1 MYILKRGGMHIGITC
16 QIEYS
21 VFSSGNTNTS
31 IAIAEMMI
39 GLGHTVSLL
48 NIKGKKAWWDDCIAI
63 SRILTVVHLEDLEM
77 TQQFDLL
84 FEISQLT
91 LSAAQRAALAPAS
104 VWILRK
110 PFVLNEIESSIYPIT
125 TPPRDMAGIQEAW
138 LLRDITA
145 PDDIYALDT
154 FARVPVRIVP
164 FVWTPILA
172 EAHSRVLGPVQWRGD
187 TSKKFVVHC
196 VDTNTTSASS
206 STIPLVIL
214 REAARQK
221 LPLDSWKVH
230 NGENVGR
237 SKFFLE
243 NVVKHCTHPDLS
255 GQCVGR
261 QRCVEWMAHENHIA
275 LSHIRFN
282 RIRPVLLDL
291 AWVGIP
297 VIHNSPALRDI
308 GCGAEELYYPDN
320 AVEEGVA
327 AFKRLFAS
335 LEGQTGW
342 STKGKERREM
352 LLRTWSPISPIV
364 KAEWGNALAGIRVAA
379 PLAPVPAAAAPAAA
393 AVPEPEQKQTYTIV
407 FCDMWENFQGDY
419 NFFTLLLNEAG
430 KTLNPPRDVRGVLYS
445 QWNGG
450 TPDLV
455 IFGPFGSTWK
465 SFPESVRKVHYTG
478 ENTGPVA
485 GVALN
490 LGFKHTEMNSSY
502 IRMPLWLL
510 SIDWFGADTERLV
523 NPKPISLSSCT
534 QTRLEPRSKFC
545 AFVVSNP
552 SNTIRNQAFQWL
564 NTYKPV
570 DSAGRLYNTIG
581 ADIFAGAGGGG
592 GELAKQQFLQSYK
605 FCIAYENSSSR
616 GYCTEKYLHAKAA
629 GCIPIYWGDPEAQR
643 DFDMDGCI
651 DARQF
656 KSPEDLI
663 NAVKKLDENEEEWK
677 RKVAVPALDSYRVG
691 LARRTLAACSKRIYE
706 ILGVDTAGIPQCI
719 GCEPVAEAPL
729 AVPAPVPVPVPVE
742 QLNILKSPV
751 VATYATQSF
760 LGSLQHWL
768 KGYAK
773 QHTVLP
779 TMTVLVFIG
788 PDISD
793 DTLQTLLPAY
803 PFASFERVPSTWTPA
818 EFTDFWEPSHYAWKL
833 WIYNELATREAL
845 KDRLVLY
852 TDAGSVLCRWPKAWM
867 IRALETGVAC
877 LEDPREENDRW
888 CGDTFCQILQVT
900 DEERAAKQTVAGLGC
915 FVSGHPAAVAFYGE
929 AFKLAQN
936 RNILVGPRLSGV
948 ATDGKSYG
956 HRQDQSILSILVR
969 RHNVALEP
977 LDTVYCDHSM
987 RKTFQ
992 SGKAIYVHRG
1002 NFFYNKQFLPGIDE
1016 AHVINLERRADR
1028 MEKLYASTPELEG
1041 RVERCNAFDGRAL
1054 QLTPELTKLF
1064 RPNDFFW
1071 KKAVTGCALSHLG
1084 LWWKLVNEHPEIE
1097 NYLIFEDD
1105 VKLYPGWQETLAKS
1119 MEVAPEDYDV
1129 IYLGGI
1135 LPPNR
1140 PLFEKLLDPVTEYHS
1155 RIKPHTS
1162 FGQSTPTSYFHSCAY
1177 SYVLSRRGAIKIM
1190 EGLQEKKGYW
1200 TSADHILCNPC
1211 DVMNLYF
1218 LTPTI
1223 AGCFQDDDPAYA
1235 NSQFN
1240 NFSRIDS
1247 FDSDLWNNDERFTPA
1262 PGGPEDYEIGPL
1274 LNAIYYGKGAKA
1286 VPGPCPT
1293 VSVGPAAAR
1302 FRFLTIENNKID
1314 FAKVYE
1320 RDWLFTVLGD
1330 ITTAYIEPFTL
1341 ETPPPIDVPIVILQR
1356 PWVAQTTEVLKKWS
1370 DAGAKFKILHL
1381 SDELPIQ
1388 RDSLECY
1395 TFPGCIRILRTYIR
1409 SDFPPEAETKIQVI
1423 PLGYRWTP
1431 LPGHAT
1437 PMTRTPQTPFRQY
1450 HWSFYGTDWNGRSA
1464 QMKPLLDSKLLRSC
1478 KFNAGWNDPASV
1490 PKDAYLYGMLDSI
1503 FVPCP
1508 SGVNPET
1515 FRMYEALECGCIPI
1529 VLKTVQN
1536 EVWFNW
1542 VSGHIPLLNIKTWE
1556 EAVRLMFTLLSKPET
1571 LEIYRG
1577 QILTRWVAW
1586 KEELKHQGRLWAIGN

>member
-1 MYILKRGGMHIGITC
+1 MYILKRGRMHIGITC
-16 QIEYS
+16 LVEYS

-31 IAIAEMMI
+31 IAIAEMMA

-48 NIKGKKAWWDDCIAI
+48 NIKGKKAWWDDCVAI
-63 SRILTVVHLEDLEM
+63 SRIIKVVHLEDLESVQ
-77 TQQFDLL
+77 TFDLL
-84 FEISQLT
+84 FEVGQLT
-91 LSAAQRAALAPAS
+91 LTAAQRASLAPAS
-104 VWILRK
+104 IWILRK
-110 PFVLNEIESSIYPIT
+110 PFVLNEIESSIYPVT
-125 TPPRDMAGIQEAW
+125 APPRDMTGIKEAW

-145 PDDIYALDT
+145 PDDVYALDT

-172 EAHSRVLGPVQWRGD
+172 EAHSRMMGPVQWKAD
-187 TSKKFVVHC
+187 LSKKFTVHC

-214 REAARQK
+214 YEAARQK
-221 LPLDSWKVH
+221 LPLETWRVH
-230 NGENVGR
+230 NGENVAR
-237 SKFFLE
+237 SKFFRE
-243 NVVKHCTHPDLS
+243 NVVKHCVHADLS
-255 GQCVGR
+255 GECIGR
-261 QRCVEWMAHENHIA
+261 QRCVEWIAHENSVA
-275 LSHIRFN
+275 LAHIRFN

-308 GCGAEELYYPDN
+308 GCGAEELYYSDN
-320 AVEEGVA
+320 SVEEGVA

-335 LEGQTGW
+335 LEAQTGW
-342 STKGKERREM
+342 SSKGKDRREM
-352 LLRTWSPISPIV
+352 LLRTWSPISPYV
-364 KAEWGNALAGIRVAA
+364 KAEWAKAMGGVVGLSLAPPTVPVSVAA
-379 PLAPVPAAAAPAAA
+379 PGAETKPAKKE
-393 AVPEPEQKQTYTIV
+393 VYDIV

-430 KTLNPPRDVRGVLYS
+430 RTLDTPVQVRGTLYS
-445 QWNGG
+445 KWGG
-450 TPDLV
+450 GNPDLV

-465 SFPESVRKVHYTG
+465 SFPDTVPKVHYTG

-485 GVALN
+485 GAALN
-490 LGFKHTEMNSSY
+490 IGFKHNEMNSSY

-510 SIDWFGADTERLV
+510 SIDWFGADADRLV
-523 NPKPISLSSCT
+523 NPKPIPLAACT
-534 QTRLEPRSKFC
+534 QTRLGPRSKFC
-545 AFVVSNP
+545 AFIVSNP

-564 NTYKPV
+564 NEYKPV
-570 DSAGRLYNTIG
+570 DSAGRLFNTIG
-581 ADIFAGAGGGG
+581 SDIFAGAGGGG
-592 GELAKQQFLQSYK
+592 GELAKLTFLQDYK

-629 GCIPIYWGDPEAQR
+629 GCIPIYWGDPEVQR
-643 DFDMDGCI
+643 DFDMNGCI

-663 NAVKKLDENEEEWK
+663 DAVRKVDTNEEEWA
-677 RKVAVPALDSYRVG
+677 RKVSVPALDTYRVG
-691 LARRTLAACSKRIYE
+691 LARRTLAFCAKRIYE
-706 ILGVDTAGIPQCI
+706 ILGVNGDKIPACL
-719 GCEPVAEAPL
+719 GCEPA
-729 AVPAPVPVPVPVE
+729 AVVHLPVPKAHVPME
-742 QLNILKSPV
+742 ILTSPV

-760 LGSLQHWL
+760 LGSLQQWL
-768 KGYAK
+768 KGYGK
-773 QHTVLP
+773 QRSVLP
-779 TMTVLVFIG
+779 NMTVLVFIG
-788 PDISD
+788 PDIND
-793 DTLQTLLPAY
+793 ETLGTLTSSY
-803 PFASFERVPSTWTPA
+803 PFASFERVPSSWTPA
-818 EFTDFWEPSHYAWKL
+818 EFPDFWEPSQYAWKL
-833 WIYNELATREAL
+833 WVYNELATRDAF
-845 KDRLVLY
+845 KGRLVLY

-867 IRALETGVAC
+867 TKAWTEGVAC

-915 FVSGHPAAVAFYGE
+915 FVSGHPAALAFYGE

-936 RNILVGPRLSGV
+936 RSVLVGPRLSGV

-1002 NFFYNKQFLPGIDE
+1002 NFIYNREFLPRVSQ
-1016 AHVINLERRADR
+1016 AFVINLERRADR
-1028 MEKLYASTPELEG
+1028 MEKLWASAPELQG
-1041 RVERCNAFDGRAL
+1041 RVERYNAFDGRSL
-1054 QLTPELTKLF
+1054 QLTPDLTKLF

-1071 KKAVTGCALSHLG
+1071 KKAVMGCALSHLG

-1105 VKLYPGWQETLAKS
+1105 VKLYPGWEETLAKS
-1119 MEVAPEDYDV
+1119 MADAPEDYDV

-1140 PLFEKLLDPVTEYHS
+1140 PGFEKILEPVSKYHS
-1155 RIKPHTS
+1155 RIKPHTL
-1162 FGQSTPTSYFHSCAY
+1162 FGQATPTRYFHSCAY

-1200 TSADHILCNPC
+1200 TSADHILCSPC

-1235 NSQFN
+1235 NSEFN

-1262 PGGPEDYEIGPL
+1262 PGAPEDYDIGPL
-1274 LNAIYYGKGAKA
+1274 LNAVYYGKGS
-1286 VPGPCPT
+1286 
-1293 VSVGPAAAR
+1293 VSKGVARNVSLGTAPAP
-1302 FRFLTIENNKID
+1302 FRFVSIENNKID

-1320 RDWLFTVLGD
+1320 RDWLFSLLGGVQ
-1330 ITTAYIEPFTL
+1330 TADVELVTL
-1341 ETPPPIDVPIVILQR
+1341 HTPPPTDVPIVILQR
-1356 PWVAQTTEVLKKWS
+1356 PWVQQTTELLKSWS

-1381 SDELPIQ
+1381 SDELPVQ
-1388 RDSLECY
+1388 RDSLVSY
-1395 TFPGCIRILRTYIR
+1395 TFPGCIRVLRTYIR
-1409 SDFPPEAETKIQVI
+1409 DDFPAGTEAKIQVI

-1431 LPGHAT
+1431 IPSTVT
-1437 PMTRTPQTPFRQY
+1437 PMTRTPQTPFREY
-1450 HWSFYGTDWNGRSA
+1450 HWCFYGTDWNGRSA
-1464 QMKPLLDSKLLRSC
+1464 QMKPLLDSNLQRSC
-1478 KFNAGWNDPASV
+1478 KFNAGWNDPNAV
-1490 PKDAYLYGMLDSI
+1490 PKDAYLYGMLNSI

-1508 SGVNPET
+1508 SGMNPET

-1529 VLKTVQN
+1529 VLKTAEN

-1556 EAVRLMFTLLSKPET
+1556 EAVRLMTTLLVKPET
-1571 LEIYRG
+1571 LEIYRA
-1577 QILTRWVAW
+1577 QILKGWVTW
-1586 KEELKHQGRLWAIGN
+1586 KEQLKHQGRLWAIAK